1 MTGRR
6 ADKWRCVGE
15 AVFHKAWGRL
25 PEQGARHPQQ
35 VEGVVVPEKV
45 GEGGLWDGVIA
56 HRWRHSDAWGEG
68 CAGGVGLQV
77 YANAVGVLGM
87 LQQEP
92 GAGEGLLT

>member
-15 AVFHKAWGRL
+15 AVLYKAWGRL

-35 VEGVVVPEKV
+35 VEGVVVPKKV
-45 GEGGLWDGVIA
+45 GEGGLRDGVIA

-77 YANAVGVLGM
+77 YANAMGVLGM